1 MCTAVAIGSVRCAY
15 RAESRL
21 VSQGLPAHMIF
32 EGVARPAKAQ
42 QHRQQL
48 LQRFNTHRSDPNPVQ
63 VRRSMRSILRVAHRN
78 AKSSSTSTY
87 VPELNFRGR
96 TRGVTSERMIHS
108 SRPEKSDFSRVIARK
123 RQVVT
128 AVDRYVKIVHAPRN
142 NPLQTRGVITRRPRY
157 RPQTGPPGRV
167 TH

>member
-1 MCTAVAIGSVRCAY
+1 MYCSCTWLCPLYFPSG
-15 RAESRL
+15 EST
-21 VSQGLPAHMIF
+21 SKPGLLAHVIF
-32 EGVARPAKAQ
+32 EGVARPAK
-42 QHRQQL
+42 L
-48 LQRFNTHRSDPNPVQ
+48 N
-63 VRRSMRSILRVAHRN
+63 SIGSSYSRDTTLTGVTRIQCKSEDRCGAFLRVAHRN

-108 SRPEKSDFSRVIARK
+108 SRPEKSDFSWVIARK

-157 RPQTGPPGRV
+157 RPQTGLRAV
-167 TH
+167 